1 MPKKAL
7 KPQPLEVPPSLLR
20 DFMDKYSR
28 GTSYVYRSGLLDF
41 FDFIN
46 GTRIRGREATKGDM
60 IKYEELA
67 AGFIREKRNHAA
79 DLVRYTKHLREI
91 GVPPKTAHVRI
102 VAVKEFL
109 SRNGFEL
116 DKIAEK
122 DVRRL
127 QPKGGK
133 RTDFEYIDRK
143 ILAEILHH
151 VDSRGKALI
160 LVLASSGMRIGE
172 ALNLNWLDVK
182 CPDRKDYPN
191 KPASAFIR
199 DSKTGHSRTVFISRE
214 AEAALREWK
223 KEYNAYLDWATKQ
236 SHNLGPT
243 KVKHDNGNKVFPFG
257 ITSTHA
263 LWDNA
268 LEASGYLNHDDQTK
282 RVKMNIHRLRNF
294 FSVQVASVA
303 GQQVSE
309 VLLGHTDRY
318 GGAYSGQ
325 SLAGLEEAYLKAEP
339 VLTIGATSMEIE
351 KHTTEIAALK
361 RENEELKARLDKTAN
376 GGEVEGLKE
385 EVRMLHDSLQYVM
398 ANLPTDFRKKWDK
411 EVEHGRE
418 ITQNLTVKGKKVCLQ

>member
-7 KPQPLEVPPSLLR
+7 PQPETPPSFLR
-20 DFMDKYSR
+20 DFIEKYSR

-46 GTRIRGREATKGDM
+46 GARIRGREATPSDM
-60 IKYEELA
+60 VKYEELA
-67 AGFIREKRNHAA
+67 ARFIREERDHAA
-79 DLVRYTKHLREI
+79 NLVRYTKHLRET

-109 SRNGFEL
+109 ARNGIEL
-116 DKIAEK
+116 DKITEK

-133 RTDFEYIDRK
+133 RTDFEYVDRK
-143 ILAEILHH
+143 ILGEILHH

-172 ALNLNWLDVK
+172 ALNLNWSDLK
-182 CPDRKDYPN
+182 CPDRKDYPD

-223 KEYNAYLDWATKQ
+223 KEYNTYLEWATKQ
-236 SHNLGPT
+236 SHNLGPS
-243 KVKHDNGNKVFPFG
+243 KVKHDNGNKIFPFG
-257 ITSTHA
+257 ITSVHA

-268 LEASGYLNHDDQTK
+268 LEASKYLNHDDQTK

-294 FSVQVASVA
+294 FSVQVASAA

-309 VLLGHTDRY
+309 VLLGHSDRY

-339 VLTIGATSMEIE
+339 VLTIGATSAEIE
-351 KHTTEIAALK
+351 KHAAELTALKKENAALQD
-361 RENEELKARLDKTAN
+361 RLAK
-376 GGEVEGLKE
+376 VEQPNADIDDLKE
-385 EVRMLHDSLQYVM
+385 QVAL
-398 ANLPTDFRKKWDK
+398 
-411 EVEHGRE
+411 
-418 ITQNLTVKGKKVCLQ
+418 LTNQLDTIIYQIQKNQTSAHPSAKT